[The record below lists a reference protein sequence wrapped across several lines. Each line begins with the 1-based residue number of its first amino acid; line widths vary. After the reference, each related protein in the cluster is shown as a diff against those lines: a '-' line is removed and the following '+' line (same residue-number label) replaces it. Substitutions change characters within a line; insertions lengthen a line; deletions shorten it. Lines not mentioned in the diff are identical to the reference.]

1 MIVSR
6 MELAEII
13 GIPPAKVSSLQ
24 NGGVFKTVGHGKYD
38 LGDSVRAFIEMSV
51 EHLLKNKMPKAAEI
65 PTENLQYWKM
75 QRQKHAALKEMGVTM
90 QIEQAERL
98 MSARLGQI
106 RNVLISIDSVW
117 APYMVGLK
125 TVEESQR
132 MLSKQLDTLFDQL
145 STLQDF
151 EEEEEIVDSEAIE
164 ELTED
169 EPDDILD
176 GEPEE

>member
-13 GIPPAKVSSLQ
+13 GISPAKVSSLQ
-24 NGGVFKTVGHGKYD
+24 NGGIFKTIGHGKYD
-38 LGDSVRAFIEMSV
+38 LGESVRAFIEMSV
-51 EHLLKNKMPKAAEI
+51 EHLLKNKMPKTAEI

-106 RNVLISIDSVW
+106 RNVLLAIDSVW

-125 TVEESQR
+125 TVEDSQR
-132 MLSKQLDTLFDQL
+132 MLSKQLDLLFDQL

-151 EEEEEIVDSEAIE
+151 EEEEEIADSEAIE

-169 EPDDILD
+169 ESDDILD

>member
-1 MIVSR
+1 
-6 MELAEII
+6 
-13 GIPPAKVSSLQ
+13 
-24 NGGVFKTVGHGKYD
+24 
-38 LGDSVRAFIEMSV
+38 
-51 EHLLKNKMPKAAEI
+51 
-65 PTENLQYWKM
+65 
-75 QRQKHAALKEMGVTM
+75 
-90 QIEQAERL
+90 
-98 MSARLGQI
+98 
-106 RNVLISIDSVW
+106 
-117 APYMVGLK
+117 MVGLK

-164 ELTED
+164 ELTDD